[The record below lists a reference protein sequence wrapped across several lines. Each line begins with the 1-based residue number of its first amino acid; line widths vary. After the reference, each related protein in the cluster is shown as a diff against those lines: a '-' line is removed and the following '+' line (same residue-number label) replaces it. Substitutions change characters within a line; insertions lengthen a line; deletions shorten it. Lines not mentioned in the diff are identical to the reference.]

1 MENEEKI
8 SQEINDL
15 KKKYEAVM
23 KKIDAI
29 EKESKETAN
38 SINRI
43 ENSVGT
49 MNNNFEELM
58 KKLDFMVEDRE
69 SNRMF
74 GKVNRHSFS
83 LKKMITK
90 PMRKLA
96 VGTMSAVFSAADYT
110 SEKLSYAREG
120 VEDMV
125 AEAQYNS
132 KRRRANMMSDMEPS
146 GQC

>member
-1 MENEEKI
+1 MENEEKLT
-8 SQEINDL
+8 QEINDL
-15 KKKYEAVM
+15 KKKYETVM
-23 KKIDAI
+23 KKVEAI
-29 EKESKETAN
+29 EKESRETAK

-58 KKLDFMVEDRE
+58 KKLDSVVEDRE
-69 SNRMF
+69 SDKMF
-74 GKVNRHSFS
+74 DNTKRSGFS

-96 VGTMSAVFSAADYT
+96 VGTISTMFTLADYT
-110 SEKLSYAREG
+110 SEKFSYAREG
-120 VEDMV
+120 VEDMI

-132 KRRRANMMSDMEPS
+132 KKRKSNMMSDMEPE
-146 GQC
+146 QC